1 MKHRFH
7 TNAPMAT
14 GSSIPLEGD
23 ELRHAH
29 VLRLREGEPV
39 EVFDGRGHTFAATVE
54 GSLTSVCLGQ
64 QLPSRESA
72 LAVDLA
78 MAMINLDKFE
88 LVLQKATEL
97 GATSITPLLTDR
109 MEVRVERFRGKTD
122 RWQKILFEAV
132 KQCGRAITPT
142 LHEPMTF
149 DAAMKREGPK
159 ILYDADE
166 HASATQPLLERVTL
180 FIGPEGGFSPRE
192 LALAR
197 ERGAAF
203 ATLGPR
209 RLRAETAAIVALG
222 LVQSRAA
229 EGSGAS

>member
-7 TNAPMAT
+7 TNAPLAA
-14 GSSIPLEGD
+14 GFSIPLEGD

-29 VLRLREGEPV
+29 VLRLRAGEPV
-39 EVFDGRGHTFAATVE
+39 EVFDSRGHAFAATVE
-54 GSLTSVCLGQ
+54 ESLTSVRLGQ
-64 QLPSRESA
+64 ELPSREPA
-72 LAVDLA
+72 LTIDLA
-78 MAMINLDKFE
+78 MSVINLDKFE

-97 GATSITPLLTDR
+97 GASSITPLLTDR
-109 MEVRVERFRGKTD
+109 MEVRIERLRGKTD

-132 KQCGRAITPT
+132 KQCGRAIIPT

-149 DAAMKREGPK
+149 EAAMKREGTK
-159 ILYDADE
+159 IVYDADE
-166 HASATQPLLERVTL
+166 HSSAVEGPLDSVAL

-197 ERGAAF
+197 EQGAFF

-209 RLRAETAAIVALG
+209 RLRAETAAIVALA
-222 LVQSRAA
+222 LVVLKS
-229 EGSGAS
+229 EP